1 VNHLVADLAQATP
14 VTDTFLQYGA
24 LGVVCLLALF
34 AVRVLYNRAVEEANY
49 HRTRADR
56 LEDELRALNAT
67 MREQL
72 IQVIGPATEAIGDA
86 LKALDAPRRETKR

>member
-1 VNHLVADLAQATP
+1 MDSLTVLAQNAD
-14 VTDTFLQYGA
+14 VGGVFLQYGA
-24 LGVVCLLALF
+24 LGAIALLALL
-34 AVRVLYNRAVEEANY
+34 AVRVLYNRAAEDLAY
-49 HRTRADR
+49 HRARADR

-86 LKALDAPRRETKR
+86 LKALDAPRRETRR

>member
-1 VNHLVADLAQATP
+1 MDSPNVLAQG
-14 VTDTFLQYGA
+14 TDVGGVFLQYGA
-24 LGVVCLLALF
+24 LGAIALLALL
-34 AVRVLYNRAVEEANY
+34 AVRVLYNRGAEDLNY

-56 LEDELRALNAT
+56 LEDELRSLNAT

-86 LKALDAPRRETKR
+86 LKALDAPRRGRS

>member
-1 VNHLVADLAQATP
+1 MSTLAQGGD
-14 VTDTFLQYGA
+14 VTGVFLQYGA
-24 LGVVCLLALF
+24 LGAVCLLALL

-56 LEDELRALNAT
+56 LADELRALNAT

-86 LKALDAPRRETKR
+86 LRVLDAGPRRERRP